1 MLVLVVAAALLPSF
15 ASPSAAPAL
24 PGYTT
29 HAGVDITGA

>member
-1 MLVLVVAAALLPSF
+1 MLLLLAAVALLPSF
-15 ASPSAAPAL
+15 ASPSAAPSL